1 MQERRHN
8 LSRTIKPIS
17 TLALVSVFLAFGY
30 LAWYNFSPY
39 WPAVEYR
46 LQHLFSTRT
55 PVTTDN
61 LTPDPRVE
69 TLGTNSLL
77 IPGIDVEAKILQ
89 LKSIDQLYDNSWIL
103 PWGSTP
109 EKGGNTVIV
118 AHRYLRRNQTSEE
131 DIKTF
136 YNLPTMKAGD
146 LVYLNYKGKKYEYQ
160 VFETMEVGIKD
171 IWIEDNTADPMLT
184 LYTCTPLWTSDRRF
198 VVRAKLLK
206 EF

>member
-1 MQERRHN
+1 MQERGHN
-8 LSRTIKPIS
+8 LSRIRKPIS
-17 TLALVSVFLAFGY
+17 TLAFVSVFLACGY

-46 LQHLFSTRT
+46 LQHLFVAST
-55 PVTTDN
+55 PAVSDN
-61 LTPDPRVE
+61 STPDPRVQ
-69 TLGTNSLL
+69 TLGTNTLL

-118 AHRYLRRNQTSEE
+118 AHRYLRRKQTSEE

-160 VFETMEVGIKD
+160 VFETMEVGTKD
-171 IWIEDNTADPMLT
+171 VWIEDNTADPMLT

-198 VVRAKLLK
+198 VVRAKLLR
-206 EF
+206 EI

>member
-1 MQERRHN
+1 MQERGHN
-8 LSRTIKPIS
+8 LSRIRKPIS
-17 TLALVSVFLAFGY
+17 TLAFVSVFLACGY
-30 LAWYNFSPY
+30 LAWYNFGPY

-46 LQHLFSTRT
+46 LQHLFVAST
-55 PVTTDN
+55 PVISAST
-61 LTPDPRVE
+61 TPDSRVE
-69 TLGTNSLL
+69 TLENNTLL
-77 IPGIDVEAKILQ
+77 IPGLDVETKILQ

-118 AHRYLRRNQTSEE
+118 AHRYLRRNQNSEE

-136 YNLPTMKAGD
+136 YNLPTMKTGD

-160 VFETMEVGIKD
+160 VFETMEVGTKD
-171 IWIEDNTADPMLT
+171 VWIEDNTPDAMLT

-198 VVRAKLLK
+198 VVRAKLLR
-206 EF
+206 EI